1 MIKCKHALFGNGVFE
16 MRRDKEM
23 RQIALRVSIALA
35 AGMLSIVPVT
45 YGAPVGGKVVTT
57 TTDSSGATVPSA
69 TITTSGTTTKIDG
82 KITNNVIDWQD
93 FSVAKGETVLF
104 DNGAKTNNYMNI
116 VSGANTSQIN
126 GAIKGGNEVYIINPN
141 GVIFGETASVD
152 VGSLYASTRYVSS
165 EAAVAAATAGD
176 MTTVLADTSAGVATD
191 VVNLGTI
198 NATNVVME
206 GQNVRFVN
214 DSTKTNDGG
223 TNVAAYQTTGVTA
236 NAVVLKTDTT
246 DGGYIHVG
254 NADGSDNGYIGQSL
268 ITAADENIEYYK
280 LVDSDNWSEI
290 NSFPNANYMLKE
302 DIDASNGFTIISS
315 TFTGKLD
322 GNGYGVK
329 NLTSSQGVFS
339 HINSGEIF
347 NFGVKNST
355 IYNSS
360 DSDDVFTGAIANKAI
375 NTIFS
380 RVYSDGTTVTG
391 ANSYNVGSLIGYA
404 DSVTI
409 DNSYSNGD
417 TNGGGIFAQGFGSG
431 TITVKNSYH
440 KGNQSELD
448 DSLSGIFN
456 FSYADVD
463 ISNSYTEASGF
474 FSDANSGVTVD
485 IKNSVAINADGES
498 NYYNAGGISGTLA
511 KTTSYD
517 SISVYKNTIGISN
530 ISNTGGVTINES
542 TGAVTR
548 PTWRIYEGQSTPVLT
563 SQLKG
568 ITTVSYDYTHG
579 SQSGVNYATQ
589 TDSNGNS
596 YKVGADLTATSPVTI
611 TNTDG
616 TTSDGVL
623 TYNGSYMNVDE
634 DSLSFGGNA
643 DASLVSYSESGTTG
657 VRNAKTKALFYSAQN
672 GYDIVG
678 GNVTMAKRQ
687 VTVEG
692 TDLDFSHVYD
702 GEKDVTEEFKTAFSA
717 SAGTGTAGGIL
728 TDDAAY
734 VTIGYSSDF
743 SAQFTDKNVE
753 NDKTIN
759 LTGALTLETQK
770 DSSGK
775 AVSGA
780 ADILDNYVLADSSS
794 DLSNTTVKGSITA
807 RPIYLTVTEPT
818 DDRLNKTYDGTNAVN
833 STVSASDIFSL
844 DDDPTY
850 AKGTQNPGYGKIT
863 GDTVT
868 LKVGTSTPVY
878 VDVDDAGTVTTD
890 DAANAGTHKILFS
903 GIELDGDDA
912 GNYKLQYSDT
922 HNDVTASQVFL
933 DGVIRPRLLASDG
946 FQVKTQ
952 TGTDATGNPIYA
964 TTAASKVYDGKSS
977 YTVPDN
983 AVLVANTAGTDS
995 NTGVIAADTNNLW
1008 FELSSGSVSHFVDS
1022 SGEETDM
1029 AAGDKAAVNVAY
1041 AVDVATADG
1050 YDYLKGNYTF
1060 DEDTADGTATTWKT
1074 LNDAIPAVTGEG
1086 TISRRAITVAADGVT
1101 GIDKPY
1107 DGNAKVVGTGYTT
1120 MGGQYLKYAADTT
1133 AKLLA
1138 DDNSA
1143 TATDTASWDI
1153 TASYSDKNVA
1163 RNADNSVANKTVNFT
1178 VAITGDDAVNYT
1190 LNGVNA
1196 ENASVT
1202 LTGTGKITPLDVTP
1216 VFTAISKT
1224 YNGTNK
1230 INDSDATSV
1239 TLASVGSVT
1248 GLTYEDTNGDSVTD
1262 DVSLAFSSGHS
1273 ESDAYYVSEDYNGN
1287 AGENLAVYYPY
1298 LTLAGDDK
1306 GNYNLS
1312 TTTGTGTGTI
1322 NRRLILSDSFTVD
1335 GSEATKVYD
1344 GNEYYTL
1351 PDGATLTSAAGES
1364 GNTGVITADQPHL
1377 HFSLSDTANSTY
1389 FTKADGTTHA
1399 KTVADAE
1406 KISYAVNAA
1415 ADNGYEY
1422 LLGNYKL
1429 GTVDSATNLDDA
1441 STGLSVSGDGHITR
1455 RELTITAEN
1464 ATGIDKPYD
1473 TTDTVLADYT
1483 GIGNKV
1489 KYADGSPELVSS
1501 DGTAWNINA
1510 SYNSADVYRDDSGQ
1524 VVENGKEVTFNA
1536 YLSGDAANN
1545 YTINGTDAETY
1556 TQASPYELA
1565 QKGKGKINPL
1575 TITPVFKKI
1584 TKTYTGTEAI
1594 TDGNA
1599 YIKINDTDTVNV
1611 SDFTDNDSRLYT
1623 LPENL
1628 DGTNVT
1634 LKYSTD
1640 VENAFYDG
1648 AGYGAHTITYKG
1660 LSLEG
1665 TKSGNYE
1672 LSSTTITGAGQ
1683 INKAT
1688 IGMSD
1693 LKFTFADV
1701 EREYNG
1707 DTAVGDN
1714 ASDFVTD
1721 AYIDFGDGNNAV
1733 KFTYTGIDSAMYS
1746 SAGVGTGKSVT
1757 YTISG
1762 ITVPD
1767 SVLANF
1773 EWDSNDPFTSTQS
1786 YTEDGVGTITPKT
1799 VYATINNPTVTKT
1812 YNASDD
1818 VQINGSPVTG
1828 AALVNITGLVG
1839 GSQNTST
1846 AVYTDVNH
1854 GKDKDVKYTISVSD
1868 GENYNIYYNSA
1879 DTNADSYT
1887 MGYAA
1892 EGSSVISTVTTPNN
1906 VINQRDLKMTFN
1918 PVTKVYDGYTA
1929 YGNSTVVNGGA
1940 AYSFDDL
1947 QGSDALTVADGYTAN
1962 ANYDSPNAST
1972 ATTVRGATTVTY
1984 DKLTINGNEAGNYRL
1999 LDKDGNVLAAD
2010 AEGKYTTTGVGTI
2023 SKYTL
2028 TSAPTIN
2035 FYHVNKEYDGT
2046 SDVVYSRT
2054 ASENDPR
2061 KFINA
2066 TVTTGSGTEALG
2078 FDLVSAVYTGGS
2090 AVNSDDGQTIRAGG
2104 TQNPAEFK
2112 IKFSTENYTFIQGV
2126 MGSDFTQLADG
2137 SYQYSATYDNAT
2149 ITPRT
2154 ITVTLGDTLADT
2166 TNHYVTKTYNGGV
2179 DVQQSITRNL
2189 FNFGADDVLTKT
2201 DGTLDNVYLANAVQA
2216 VYDDKNAGD
2225 NKDVT
2230 YKLALAGDDAAN
2242 YKLNT
2247 TTLTGKG
2254 DIQKAALTIAFDYV
2268 EKTYDGNAN
2277 VTTLTADK
2285 VHLTGVQ
2292 KADGTYETINVDNA
2306 IWDGTGDSTNKII
2319 GTYDSPNVQWQ
2330 VGTDEEAYQGV
2341 TYSNL
2346 QNALESMT
2354 DGDGLAISTNYTIA
2368 DTKYFAAAKE
2378 KGRIMAIAITQNA
2391 TRNWTPVT
2399 REYNA
2404 DDNVDG
2410 VVYAYD
2416 PVTGTKGDTLLNT
2429 NDILKLT
2436 VNKDGNDITVDYTAT
2451 ANFNDK
2457 NVGDNKT
2464 LNYTIESVDK
2474 KVKDGDGN
2482 RNYKLS
2488 NDVYNELLND
2498 PDGKNISDTNN
2509 QITKRQLNAV
2519 VQQDSN
2525 ITKVYDGTKNASADN
2540 FVLDEEDRKV
2550 MEKDGYNVAEVIQ
2563 KTAAYRDENATIS
2576 PGEANTNSLTIDY
2589 TMTTTADAQN
2599 YEVSTPSAVATG
2611 DIVRRTISL
2620 NATPVSVNVGESMP
2634 GFTGTIT
2641 GFVGSEAGSYSDFIN
2656 GVTFKAADGATTS
2669 TPGSYGVYGWY
2680 MGSKS
2685 GILGNYIFDQAAANA
2700 TAFTVNYVN
2709 NDTGNP
2715 DTRITPNNDIYH
2727 QISKDM
2733 SSGFGDTGVAA
2744 IEYKDKS
2751 GNVIAS
2757 ETIDSGEIHGTGLEI
2772 SSGASDMSK
2781 QADSNANI
2789 GIAGSEIVNMDGAN
2803 AAGSV
2808 SIESTGEGTV
2818 VNLEVFSIDGDTQNG
2833 DNNAAAEITNAADK
2847 TNSLEVDNTTDTA
2860 GTSGSIAITNE
2871 KQNIIGEELEDKE
2884 EEQEKEGEIAIK
2896 SSNGEDEDEIELTVE
2911 DEGVNVA

>member
-1 MIKCKHALFGNGVFE
+1 MDFTFQIRCNEIKCKFALFGNGVFE

-104 DNGAKTNNYMNI
+104 DNGAKANNYMNI

-165 EAAVAAATAGD
+165 DAAVAAATAGD

-236 NAVVLKTDTT
+236 SSVTLKADTA

-254 NADGSDNGYIGQSL
+254 NDYGSDTGYTGKSL
-268 ITAADENIEYYK
+268 TTGSDISPVYYK
-280 LVDSDNWSEI
+280 LIGNSNWNDITSSG
-290 NSFPNANYMLKE
+290 NFMLRE
-302 DIDASNGFTIISS
+302 DITADNFSQISNFS
-315 TFTGKLD
+315 GKFD
-322 GNGYGVK
+322 GNFYEIKGISGV
-329 NLTSSQGVFS
+329 SGVFAKTTGTTAT
-339 HINSGEIF
+339 NKAEVY
-347 NFGVKNST
+347 NLGVSEST
-355 IYNSS
+355 ISASTYAGTIVADATNTDLKNVYNKGSS
-360 DSDDVFTGAIANKAI
+360 VS
-375 NTIFS
+375 
-380 RVYSDGTTVTG
+380 
-391 ANSYNVGSLIGYA
+391 GSLAGGLVGRA
-404 DSVTI
+404 
-409 DNSYSNGD
+409 
-417 TNGGGIFAQGFGSG
+417 NGG
-431 TITVKNSYH
+431 V
-440 KGNQSELD
+440 E
-448 DSLSGIFN
+448 
-456 FSYADVD
+456 
-463 ISNSYTEASGF
+463 ISNSYNTGNLGTTSGAGLIGQVY
-474 FSDANSGVTVD
+474 SGENSIVD
-485 IKNSVAINADGES
+485 SYSTGTAR
-498 NYYNAGGISGTLA
+498 YGISHDIRTGAKLTVERVHTKGGSYFAQTPGTANVNNLLLQLNNG
-511 KTTSYD
+511 KFIIYPEETTNASAID
-517 SISVYKNTIGISN
+517 NTAIATYQGDDGIAWGAA

-548 PTWRIYEGQSTPVLT
+548 PTWRIYEGQYTPVLT

-579 SQSGVNYATQ
+579 SQSGVNYATK

-596 YKVGADLTATSPVTI
+596 YNVGADLTAASPVTI

-623 TYNGSYMNVDE
+623 TYNGSYVNVDE

-643 DASLVSYSESGTTG
+643 DASLVSYSESATTG
-657 VRNAKTKALFYSAQN
+657 VRNAKTKALFYSAQD

-702 GEKDVTEEFKTAFSA
+702 GEKDVTGEFKTAFSA

-759 LTGALTLETQK
+759 LTGSLTLETQK

-844 DDDPTY
+844 DDEPTY

-964 TTAASKVYDGKSS
+964 TKAASKVYDGKSS

-1101 GIDKPY
+1101 GIDKTY
-1107 DGNAKVVGTGYTT
+1107 DGNAKVEGTGYTT
-1120 MGGQYLKYAADTT
+1120 MGGQYLKYAAATT

-1344 GNEYYTL
+1344 GDEYYTL
-1351 PDGATLTSAAGES
+1351 PDGATLTSAAEES

-1441 STGLSVSGDGHITR
+1441 STGLSVSGDGNITR
-1455 RELTITAEN
+1455 RELNITAEN

-1473 TTDTVLADYT
+1473 TKDTVLADYT

-1489 KYADGSPELVSS
+1489 KYTDDSPTLVD
-1501 DGTAWNINA
+1501 DGTVWNINA
-1510 SYNSADVYRDDSGQ
+1510 KYNSADVYRDDSGQ
-1524 VVENGKEVTFNA
+1524 VVENGKEVTFSA

-1701 EREYNG
+1701 KREYNG

-1733 KFTYTGIDSAMYS
+1733 KFTYTGIDSAVYS

-1773 EWDSNDPFTSTQS
+1773 EWDSNDPFTSTKS

-1854 GKDKDVKYTISVSD
+1854 GEDKEVKYTISVSD

-1887 MGYAA
+1887 MGFAA
-1892 EGSSVISTVTTPNN
+1892 DGSSVISTVTTPNN

-1947 QGSDALTVADGYTAN
+1947 QGSDVLTVADGYTAN
-1962 ANYDSPNAST
+1962 AAYNNANVSE
-1972 ATTVRGATTVTY
+1972 ANTVTY
-1984 DKLTINGNEAGNYRL
+1984 DKLTINGNDAGNYRL
-1999 LDKDGNVLAAD
+1999 LGADGNVLTAD
-2010 AEGKYTTTGVGTI
+2010 ADALYTTTGKGTI
-2023 SKYTL
+2023 SKYQL
-2028 TSAPTIN
+2028 SSAPTII
-2035 FYHVNKEYDGT
+2035 FSSPVNKEYDGT
-2046 SDVVYSRT
+2046 NAVVYSRT

-2104 TQNPAEFK
+2104 TQNPAEFI
-2112 IKFSTENYTFIQGV
+2112 IKFSTDNYEFSSGV
-2126 MGSDFTQLADG
+2126 MGADFTQLADG
-2137 SYQYSATYDNAT
+2137 SYQYSATYNDAT

-2154 ITVTLGDTLADT
+2154 ITVTLGDALSNT
-2166 TNHYVTKTYNGGV
+2166 TNHYVTKTYNSDV

-2189 FNFGADDVLTKT
+2189 FNFGADDVLTKN
-2201 DGTLDNVYLANAVQA
+2201 DDTLDNVYLAYNNTAGNAVQA

-2230 YKLALAGDDAAN
+2230 YTLALAGDDAAN

-2254 DIQKAALTIAFDYV
+2254 DIQKAALIIGDDTFDYV

-2368 DTKYFAAAKE
+2368 DTAYFAAAKE

-2436 VNKDGNDITVDYTAT
+2436 VKDKDGNAITVDYTAT
-2451 ANFNDK
+2451 ANFTDK

-2464 LNYTIESVDK
+2464 LNYTITSVDK
-2474 KVKDGDGN
+2474 RVKDGDGN

-2498 PDGKNISDTNN
+2498 PNGKNISDTNN

-2519 VQQDSN
+2519 VQQGSN
-2525 ITKVYDGTKNASADN
+2525 VTKVYDGTKNASADN

-2550 MEKDGYNVAEVIQ
+2550 LEKDGYNVAEVIQ

-2599 YEVSTPSAVATG
+2599 YEVSTPSATATG
-2611 DIVRRTISL
+2611 DIVRRTLSL
-2620 NATPVSVNVGESMP
+2620 NATPVSVDVGESMP

-2641 GFVGSEAGSYSDFIN
+2641 GFVGNEADHYSDFIN
-2656 GVTFKAADGATTS
+2656 GVTFKAADGVTTS

-2680 MGSKS
+2680 MGNKT
-2685 GILGNYIFDQAAANA
+2685 GLLGQNYQFDQAPANA

-2709 NDTGNP
+2709 NNTGNP
-2715 DTRITPNNDIYH
+2715 DTKITPNNDIYN

-2733 SSGFGDTGVAA
+2733 SSGFGDNGEAA

-2751 GNVIAS
+2751 GNVIATS
-2757 ETIDSGEIHGTGLEI
+2757 TIDSGEIHGTGLEFG
-2772 SSGASDMSK
+2772 SGADMSK
-2781 QADSNANI
+2781 QADSMANI
-2789 GIAGSEIVNMDGAN
+2789 GIAGSDIVNMEGAN

-2808 SIESTGEGTV
+2808 NIETNGEGTV
-2818 VNLEVFSIDGDTQNG
+2818 VNLEVFSIDEEKKSGT
-2833 DNNAAAEITNAADK
+2833 NNSTAEITNMDSQNGMA
-2847 TNSLEVDNTTDTA
+2847 
-2860 GTSGSIAITNE
+2860 SIEIRDE
-2871 KQNIIGEELEDKE
+2871 KQNMFGEDIEDKKD
-2884 EEQEKEGEIAIK
+2884 EKEGKIAIK
-2896 SSNGEDEDEIELTVE
+2896 SSNGEEDDDEIELTVE
-2911 DEGVNVA
+2911 KQGVNVA

>member
-1 MIKCKHALFGNGVFE
+1 MGCKE
-16 MRRDKEM
+16 MRRENK
-23 RQIALRVSIALA
+23 QQKIALA
-35 AGMLSIVPVT
+35 VGIALSAGVFSIMPSASA
-45 YGAPVGGKVVTT
+45 APVLDHVVRGGAVVDQKTT
-57 TTDSSGATVPSA
+57 PNVTDVTSTTR
-69 TITTSGTTTKIDG
+69 
-82 KITNNVIDWQD
+82 NNVIDWKD
-93 FSVAKGETVLF
+93 FSVAQGETVRF
-104 DNGAKTNNYMNI
+104 DGGEKINNYLNV
-116 VSGANTSQIN
+116 VSGANTSHID
-126 GAIKGGNEVYIINPN
+126 GAIKGGNDVYIVNPN
-141 GVIFGETASVD
+141 GVIFGNSASVD
-152 VGSLYASTRYVSS
+152 VGSLYVSS
-165 EAAVAAATAGD
+165 RPLSEVDYTNIDANADTMQPLVNATSSLSGDIVNMGTVQADYVYVEGNNVKFMDTAQVKTAAGNAVNDNVKIVAEGAIRLGHRPEEMTAAVSTKRAK
-176 MTTVLADTSAGVATD
+176 LLTSNRSGYSLTSG
-191 VVNLGTI
+191 LGTTNFTTITNQSELEGI
-198 NATNVVME
+198 N
-206 GQNVRFVN
+206 
-214 DSTKTNDGG
+214 
-223 TNVAAYQTTGVTA
+223 TTGLSGDYELGNDITISGEY
-236 NAVVLKTDTT
+236 TP
-246 DGGYIHVG
+246 VG
-254 NADGSDNGYIGQSL
+254 NADSGAFKGNFDGNYFTVSGIKVSSGNYGGLFGYTDGATIKNVGVSEVDITADYAGGIVGKAEDTTLTNVFNAGGDVKAGDKGGDYDFYVGGIAGYINKTDIEVAYNHATVPSETGGG
-268 ITAADENIEYYK
+268 IVGTIENSTK
-280 LVDSDNWSEI
+280 H
-290 NSFPNANYMLKE
+290 
-302 DIDASNGFTIISS
+302 SNGTAYVI
-315 TFTGKLD
+315 KHAYD
-322 GNGYGVK
+322 DVK
-329 NLTSSQGVFS
+329 NPLVAYTVSSGYT
-339 HINSGEIF
+339 NNTEI
-347 NFGVKNST
+347 
-355 IYNSS
+355 
-360 DSDDVFTGAIANKAI
+360 DDVYTTGADITSEFAELNDPNVYYTNASSKA
-375 NTIFS
+375 
-380 RVYSDGTTVTG
+380 VT
-391 ANSYNVGSLIGYA
+391 
-404 DSVTI
+404 
-409 DNSYSNGD
+409 SYSN
-417 TNGGGIFAQGFGSG
+417 F
-431 TITVKNSYH
+431 
-440 KGNQSELD
+440 
-448 DSLSGIFN
+448 
-456 FSYADVD
+456 D
-463 ISNSYTEASGF
+463 ISNSG
-474 FSDANSGVTVD
+474 SDD
-485 IKNSVAINADGES
+485 
-498 NYYNAGGISGTLA
+498 
-511 KTTSYD
+511 
-517 SISVYKNTIGISN
+517 TI
-530 ISNTGGVTINES
+530 
-542 TGAVTR
+542 
-548 PTWRIYEGQSTPVLT
+548 WRIYEGQTTPL
-563 SQLKG
+563 LRPLLRKG
-568 ITTVSYDYTHG
+568 VGPVTVTYNYTHG
-579 SQSGVNYATQ
+579 SNDSG
-589 TDSNGNS
+589 SNN
-596 YKVGADLTATSPVTI
+596 GADLTADDI
-611 TNTDG
+611 TYNANYVVAD
-616 TTSDGVL
+616 TTSADYGD
-623 TYNGSYMNVDE
+623 TSGFSNFDSSKIKYSGDE
-634 DSLSFGGNA
+634 A
-643 DASLVSYSESGTTG
+643 
-657 VRNAKTKALFYSAQN
+657 VRNVSTQALFYSTQT
-672 GYDIVG
+672 GYDLIG
-678 GNVTMAKRQ
+678 NNVTMAKKK
-687 VTVEG
+687 VSVSG
-692 TDLDFSHVYD
+692 ASSLNISKVYD
-702 GEKDVTEEFKTAFSA
+702 GKTDVTAAFKEAFNESDSGIEAADAEIVKVGFTDDFKANFADKKAEENKDITFTGGLTLTYDEDDKTAVTLANNYDVDTSA
-717 SAGTGTAGGIL
+717 L
-728 TDDAAY
+728 DD
-734 VTIGYSSDF
+734 V
-743 SAQFTDKNVE
+743 V
-753 NDKTIN
+753 
-759 LTGALTLETQK
+759 
-770 DSSGK
+770 
-775 AVSGA
+775 
-780 ADILDNYVLADSSS
+780 
-794 DLSNTTVKGSITA
+794 VKGTITQ
-807 RPIYLTVTEPT
+807 RPIYLNFTEPQ
-818 DDRLNKTYDGTNAVN
+818 NGIKKTYDGT
-833 STVSASDIFSL
+833 
-844 DDDPTY
+844 
-850 AKGTQNPGYGKIT
+850 
-863 GDTVT
+863 DTVT
-868 LKVGTSTPVY
+868 TALTNVFALDEAEIQKDDNGTQDTVSLQTTSSTPVY
-878 VDVDDAGTVTTD
+878 VDKETHVEATDTTNGYK
-890 DAANAGTHKILFS
+890 AVNAGDKAVKVTGVSLTGNDADNYVLYYGDS
-903 GIELDGDDA
+903 EVTNSTVYLDGTIEQKEITLTDFSVVDA
-912 GNYKLQYSDT
+912 DGN
-922 HNDVTASQVFL
+922 A
-933 DGVIRPRLLASDG
+933 
-946 FQVKTQ
+946 KT
-952 TGTDATGNPIYA
+952 G
-964 TTAASKVYDGKSS
+964 SKVYDGSS
-977 YTVPDN
+977 AYTISSNDN
-983 AVLVANTAGTDS
+983 LQYGNGVGIVERDNGKISFALAGT
-995 NTGVIAADTNNLW
+995 
-1008 FELSSGSVSHFVDS
+1008 GSYFADS
-1022 SGEETDM
+1022 SG
-1029 AAGDKAAVNVAY
+1029 AATKYVA
-1041 AVDVATADG
+1041 DATQIA
-1050 YDYLKGNYTF
+1050 YS
-1060 DEDTADGTATTWKT
+1060 AQ
-1074 LNDAIPAVTGEG
+1074 AVTSDSTKNPLSNYKYKDANNVYHTLGTD
-1086 TISRRAITVAADGVT
+1086 TISVFGDGEIKRRELTVDLQT
-1101 GIDKPY
+1101 TSGIEKDYNQSPDLPKGG
-1107 DGNAKVVGTGYTT
+1107 DYTT
-1120 MGGQYLKYAADTT
+1120 FGSNYVNYANVTAYKLVKDDSSVPDDAEDDADI
-1133 AKLLA
+1133 
-1138 DDNSA
+1138 S
-1143 TATDTASWDI
+1143 I
-1153 TASYSDKNVA
+1153 TASYAATGSEGAAGVY
-1163 RNADNSVANKTVNFT
+1163 RNDAYEVVENGKIVNFYVT
-1178 VAITGDDAVNYT
+1178 MTGDDAKNYKVNGT
-1190 LNGVNA
+1190 EA
-1196 ENASVT
+1196 ENLSTTPLA
-1202 LTGTGKITPLDVTP
+1202 LTGHGTIKPLALTPTFAV
-1216 VFTAISKT
+1216 IEKT
-1224 YNGTNK
+1224 YNGTAA
-1230 INDSDATSV
+1230 INDGDAVIKGTQTTPTS
-1239 TLASVGSVT
+1239 SNVGTVT
-1248 GLTYEDTNGDSVTD
+1248 GLENDN
-1262 DVSLAFSSGHS
+1262 VSLVYNVDEASFSDSNASDTAKTITYSGLSLEGDQAHN
-1273 ESDAYYVSEDYNGN
+1273 YK
-1287 AGENLAVYYPY
+1287 
-1298 LTLAGDDK
+1298 LAG
-1306 GNYNLS
+1306 G
-1312 TTTGTGTGTI
+1312 TEAEGTGYI
-1322 NRRLILSDSFTVD
+1322 NRRLILKDSFTVNGDKAAKTYD
-1335 GSEATKVYD
+1335 GSST
-1344 GNEYYTL
+1344 YTL
-1351 PDGATLTSAAGES
+1351 TDGAVLMADVAES
-1364 GNTGVITADQPHL
+1364 GQTGVVTADQEYL
-1377 HFSLSDTANSTY
+1377 HFSLDSAGNTHFVTV
-1389 FTKADGTTHA
+1389 DGNGDITDDDA
-1399 KTVADAE
+1399 KTVAGAN
-1406 KISYAVNAA
+1406 KVAYAIIAT
-1415 ADNGYEY
+1415 ADSGKEY
-1422 LLGNYKL
+1422 LLDNYKI
-1429 GTVDSATNLDDA
+1429 GTTTSAQDLTNN
-1441 STGLSVSGDGHITR
+1441 GQYSVTGDGKITR
-1455 RELTITAEN
+1455 RELTITAAN

-1473 TTDTVLADYT
+1473 TTAAVLADYT

-1489 KYADGSPELVSS
+1489 KYADGSPELVSG

-1701 EREYNG
+1701 KREYNG
-1707 DTAVGDN
+1707 DTAVGDDI
-1714 ASDFVTD
+1714 AADFVTD

-1733 KFTYTGIDSAMYS
+1733 KFTYTGIDSAVYS
-1746 SAGVGTGKSVT
+1746 SAGDGTSVAGVGTGKSVT

-1773 EWDSNDPFTSTQS
+1773 EWDSNDPFTSTKS

-1854 GKDKDVKYTISVSD
+1854 GEDKEVKYTISVSD

-1879 DTNADSYT
+1879 DTNADSYI

-1892 EGSSVISTVTTPNN
+1892 DGSSVISTVTTPNN

-1962 ANYDSPNAST
+1962 ASYNSANVSEAN
-1972 ATTVRGATTVTY
+1972 TVTY
-1984 DKLTINGNEAGNYRL
+1984 DKLTINGNDAGNYRL
-1999 LDKDGNVLAAD
+1999 LDADGNVLTAD
-2010 AEGKYTTTGVGTI
+2010 ADGKYTTTGEGTI

-2028 TSAPTIN
+2028 TSAPTVN

-2104 TQNPAEFK
+2104 TQNPAEFI
-2112 IKFSTENYTFIQGV
+2112 IKFSTDNYEFSSGV
-2126 MGSDFTQLADG
+2126 MGADFTQLADG
-2137 SYQYSATYDNAT
+2137 SYQYSATYNDAT

-2166 TNHYVTKTYNGGV
+2166 TNHYVTKTYNSYA
-2179 DVQQSITRNL
+2179 DVQQSINRNL

-2201 DGTLDNVYLANAVQA
+2201 DGTLDNVYLAYNNTAGNAVQA

-2230 YKLALAGDDAAN
+2230 YTLALAGDDAAN

-2247 TTLTGKG
+2247 TILTGKG
-2254 DIQKAALTIAFDYV
+2254 DIQKAALTIGDNTFDYV

-2292 KADGTYETINVDNA
+2292 KADGTYETINVGNNA

-2416 PVTGTKGDTLLNT
+2416 PVTGTKGDMLLNT

-2436 VNKDGNDITVDYTAT
+2436 VTDKDGNAITVDYTAT

-2550 MEKDGYNVAEVIQ
+2550 LEKDGYNVAEVIQ

-2715 DTRITPNNDIYH
+2715 DTKITPNNDIYH

-2733 SSGFGDTGVAA
+2733 GSGFGDTGAAA

-2818 VNLEVFSIDGDTQNG
+2818 VNLEVFSIDGDTQTG